1 MDELFFLISVNENAR
16 GESINHVTNHREWQ
30 LILATARANGWKPLG
45 TILDYE
51 FQYQLVVSQFE
62 ELDFDKHILLDQ
74 FIRDKCGR
82 WKGGYLT
89 PEYQIV
95 TDEDARGLRK
105 ALQRASAPI
114 ELTLVPLLWGIQDSR
129 VTRINSNSTSPW
141 AHLMRQTCIAMNR
154 MVHILQ
160 YYG

>member
-1 MDELFFLISVNENAR
+1 MDELFFLIGLNDNTH
-16 GESINHVTNHREWQ
+16 GESINHVTNHSEWQ

-62 ELDFDKHILLDQ
+62 ELDFDRHILLDQ

-89 PEYQIV
+89 PEYQIFI
-95 TDEDARGLRK
+95 DEDARGLRK
-105 ALQRASAPI
+105 ALQRASASI
-114 ELTLVPLLWGIQDSR
+114 ELILFLSHGAF
-129 VTRINSNSTSPW
+129 RI
-141 AHLMRQTCIAMNR
+141 A
-154 MVHILQ
+154 
-160 YYG
+160 G

>member
-1 MDELFFLISVNENAR
+1 MDNKLFFLVSMNENTL
-16 GESINHVTNHREWQ
+16 GEPVNHVTSYGEWQ
-30 LILATARANGWKPLG
+30 HILATARANGWKPLG

-51 FQYQLVVSQFE
+51 FQYQLIASEYE

-95 TDEDARGLRK
+95 IDEDSRGLRK

-114 ELTLVPLLWGIQDSR
+114 ELLLFLSYGAF
-129 VTRINSNSTSPW
+129 RI
-141 AHLMRQTCIAMNR
+141 A
-154 MVHILQ
+154 
-160 YYG
+160 G

>member
-1 MDELFFLISVNENAR
+1 MDEIFFLIGLNENGH
-16 GESINHVTNHREWQ
+16 GESINHVTNQGEWQ
-30 LILATARANGWKPLG
+30 HTLVTARANGWKPSG

-51 FQYQLVVSQFE
+51 FQYQLEVSNCK
-62 ELDFDKHILLDQ
+62 ELNFDRHTIIDDYVK
-74 FIRDKCGR
+74 DKCGR

-114 ELTLVPLLWGIQDSR
+114 DLLLFLSYGAF
-129 VTRINSNSTSPW
+129 RI
-141 AHLMRQTCIAMNR
+141 A
-154 MVHILQ
+154 
-160 YYG
+160 G

>member
-1 MDELFFLISVNENAR
+1 MDDELFFLIGINDNAR

-45 TILDYE
+45 TVLDYE

-105 ALQRASAPI
+105 ALQRASASI
-114 ELTLVPLLWGIQDSR
+114 ELILFLSYGAF
-129 VTRINSNSTSPW
+129 RI
-141 AHLMRQTCIAMNR
+141 A
-154 MVHILQ
+154 
-160 YYG
+160 G

>member
-1 MDELFFLISVNENAR
+1 MDNELFFLVSMNKNTL
-16 GESINHVTNHREWQ
+16 GEPVNHVTSYGEWQ
-30 LILATARANGWKPLG
+30 HILAIARANGWKPLG

-51 FQYQLVVSQFE
+51 FQYQLIASEYE

-95 TDEDARGLRK
+95 IDEDSRGLRK

-114 ELTLVPLLWGIQDSR
+114 ELLLFLSYGAF
-129 VTRINSNSTSPW
+129 RI
-141 AHLMRQTCIAMNR
+141 A
-154 MVHILQ
+154 
-160 YYG
+160 G

>member
-1 MDELFFLISVNENAR
+1 MDDELFFLISVNENAR

-51 FQYQLVVSQFE
+51 FQYQLEVSQFE
-62 ELDFDKHILLDQ
+62 ELNFDMHTLIDQ
-74 FIRDKCGR
+74 YVRDKCGR

-114 ELTLVPLLWGIQDSR
+114 ELLLFLSYGAF
-129 VTRINSNSTSPW
+129 RI
-141 AHLMRQTCIAMNR
+141 A
-154 MVHILQ
+154 
-160 YYG
+160 G

>member
-1 MDELFFLISVNENAR
+1 MDDELFFLVSMNENTL
-16 GESINHVTNHREWQ
+16 GEPVNHVTSYGEWQ
-30 LILATARANGWKPLG
+30 HILATARANGWKPLG

-51 FQYQLVVSQFE
+51 FQYQLIASEYE

-95 TDEDARGLRK
+95 IDEDSRGLRK

-114 ELTLVPLLWGIQDSR
+114 ELLLFLSYGAF
-129 VTRINSNSTSPW
+129 RI
-141 AHLMRQTCIAMNR
+141 A
-154 MVHILQ
+154 
-160 YYG
+160 G

>member
-1 MDELFFLISVNENAR
+1 MDNELFFLVSMNENTL
-16 GESINHVTNHREWQ
+16 GEPVNHVTSYGEWQ
-30 LILATARANGWKPLG
+30 HILATARANGWKPLG

-51 FQYQLVVSQFE
+51 FQYQL
-62 ELDFDKHILLDQ
+62 IDQ

-95 TDEDARGLRK
+95 IDEDSRGLRK

-114 ELTLVPLLWGIQDSR
+114 ELLLFLSYGAF
-129 VTRINSNSTSPW
+129 RI
-141 AHLMRQTCIAMNR
+141 A
-154 MVHILQ
+154 
-160 YYG
+160 G